1 MGCGASR
8 RQHSANAIAPC
19 KDDPEKGLIPRRDS
33 LLHEW
38 VQTMQT
44 DIFTGLLN
52 ACDDAIYNDSSCQ
65 PFPQLKEA
73 DIDGVIQRFVPSL
86 RAILLRPHA
95 KIVEVSRISSSSTG
109 TTGCSQSQT
118 PSRSSRTEG
127 NGGMHQSSV
136 ADSSSN
142 HGLGRTLSDQ
152 QECHTGEKGGVKIQV
167 EATRAPSSVASASD
181 ETLTRSLSH
190 PQGGAAL
197 DAGFAKAPSSV
208 ALRVPPSRSNTGIDE
223 AAVAASEAFHRT
235 PSNASRQW
243 GRTLS
248 MDDFPQSSSDDNC
261 GRLSSSVSGTFMIH
275 RLASEEVNAVDIAA
289 SAPNSDF
296 LRAPSAP
303 VSIQGFLETKTAAAF
318 TMSLPATDFARTWS
332 IEKQRISTVKEE
344 GSESD
349 LEEDSFEEDVA
360 QAPEHNF
367 QSVKV
372 ALQSMGG
379 GMGEALK
386 SMPFKSSSR
395 PAKLPDPKSYAK
407 ATCLFFDIVEFSKI
421 CAERSSE
428 HVGQWLLK
436 IHEVVEVNMRQHA
449 VQIVEIR
456 GDCYICITG
465 TQHVTSLL
473 PHLPLSHF
481 VLDLLLAK
489 RGFFRGRGSVW
500 VCGFMHVC
508 VGFGCVLLGLG
519 SG

>member
-1 MGCGASR
+1 
-8 RQHSANAIAPC
+8 
-19 KDDPEKGLIPRRDS
+19 
-33 LLHEW
+33 
-38 VQTMQT
+38 
-44 DIFTGLLN
+44 
-52 ACDDAIYNDSSCQ
+52 
-65 PFPQLKEA
+65 
-73 DIDGVIQRFVPSL
+73 
-86 RAILLRPHA
+86 
-95 KIVEVSRISSSSTG
+95 
-109 TTGCSQSQT
+109 
-118 PSRSSRTEG
+118 
-127 NGGMHQSSV
+127 
-136 ADSSSN
+136 
-142 HGLGRTLSDQ
+142 
-152 QECHTGEKGGVKIQV
+152 
-167 EATRAPSSVASASD
+167 
-181 ETLTRSLSH
+181 
-190 PQGGAAL
+190 
-197 DAGFAKAPSSV
+197 
-208 ALRVPPSRSNTGIDE
+208 
-223 AAVAASEAFHRT
+223 
-235 PSNASRQW
+235 
-243 GRTLS
+243 
-248 MDDFPQSSSDDNC
+248 
-261 GRLSSSVSGTFMIH
+261 MIH

-465 TQHVTSLL
+465 TQHVAGDRPESQMTRMVAFAAGVQRTLAGKLSTPVRIGVATGACTIGYIRANNSTVNVCAYGDTINMAARMEQNGKPGRVLLTAAAARVLRQENPDNNSDRALPVRMTNVKGKGPFPTVWFDSESEDFLDEPEDEFAAKPAPPLGRRYSFPCGARGADVTVKELQAHLL
-473 PHLPLSHF
+473 P
-481 VLDLLLAK
+481 
-489 RGFFRGRGSVW
+489 
-500 VCGFMHVC
+500 
-508 VGFGCVLLGLG
+508 
-519 SG
+519 SGP